1 MIAVPLATLAQ
12 QVDILQRQ
20 RDILLRTCKLL
31 LNRLEHEGKGAAA
44 ETGRAIDLARDA
56 ISAIESLDVEP
67 LEALPAALPLNAS
80 KPNQTPNR
88 PIA

>member
-20 RDILLRTCKLL
+20 RDILLGTCKLL
-31 LNRLEHEGKGAAA
+31 LDRLEHEGTGAA
-44 ETGRAIDLARDA
+44 ETGRAIGLARDA
-56 ISAIESLDVEP
+56 INAFESLDVES

-80 KPNQTPNR
+80 KPDKTPNR
-88 PIA
+88 PSA